1 MQYKNYDKLMEY
13 INSHPELN
21 AEVQFGTLA
30 DYFNSVNADS
40 KSLSL
45 IEKKDSEHFFPT
57 LSGDFF
63 TYADRDDHY
72 WSGMYL
78 LDTFQDFLFE
88 LDMKPF
94 MHASSGNKHF
104 FTTLSH
110 HQTHQNYEQS

>member
-1 MQYKNYDKLMEY
+1 MTY

-21 AEVQFGTLA
+21 AEVQFGTLVIFCFLIENQIIFKSFVLFIFWFQA

-45 IEKKDSEHFFPT
+45 AKKEDPEHFFPT

-72 WSGMYL
+72 WSGMYYI
-78 LDTFQDFLFE
+78 
-88 LDMKPF
+88 KI
-94 MHASSGNKHF
+94 
-104 FTTLSH
+104 
-110 HQTHQNYEQS
+110 

>member
-1 MQYKNYDKLMEY
+1 MEY

-45 IEKKDSEHFFPT
+45 IEKKDPEHFFPT

-72 WSGMYL
+72 WSGTYL
-78 LDTFQDFLFE
+78 LDFLFE
-88 LDMKPF
+88 LDMKPC
-94 MHASSGNKHF
+94 MHLMDISIFSLNNVIDRLAKIMINFLEHLKIHF
-104 FTTLSH
+104 S
-110 HQTHQNYEQS
+110 

>member
-45 IEKKDSEHFFPT
+45 IEKKDPEHFFPT

-72 WSGMYL
+72 WSGTYL
-78 LDTFQDFLFE
+78 LNTFQDFFVFVGHE
-88 LDMKPF
+88 TMY
-94 MHASSGNKHF
+94 ASSENKHF
-104 FTTLSH
+104 FTELTRIGH
-110 HQTHQNYEQS
+110 TFRK